1 MAFVVIYD
9 ANVLYPSLLRDVL
22 IRVAQRG
29 LVQAR
34 WTERIL
40 DEVFDN
46 LASNRPDLDQARLAR
61 TRELMNA
68 SIRDVLVDGYEPLI
82 DAVTLPDQDDRHI
95 VAAAIRAHAQMIVTT
110 NLRDFPSQELGKWN
124 IEAKHPDDFLV
135 DQFHLDAI
143 ALHVILQQ
151 IADDSPR
158 PSLAFADVLDGTRAL
173 RNELKRPH
181 CSGGSS
187 SRLLVAPG
195 TTY

>member
-29 LVQAR
+29 MVRAR

-40 DEVFDN
+40 DEVFMN
-46 LASNRPDLDQARLAR
+46 LVSNRPDLDRTKLAR

-68 SIRDVLVDGYEPLI
+68 SVRDVLVEGYEPLI
-82 DAVTLPDQDDRHI
+82 PTVTLPDENDRHV
-95 VAAAIRAHAQMIVTT
+95 VAAAIRAQAQMVVTT
-110 NLRDFPSQELGKWN
+110 NLRDFPSEELSKWN

-151 IADDSPR
+151 IADSANR
-158 PSLAFADVLDGTRAL
+158 PALTFGDVLDGLERCGITQATAL
-173 RNELKRPH
+173 LRR
-181 CSGGSS
+181 
-187 SRLLVAPG
+187 
-195 TTY
+195 

>member
-29 LVQAR
+29 MVRAR

-40 DEVFDN
+40 DEVFMN
-46 LASNRPDLDQARLAR
+46 LVSNRPDLDRTKLAR

-68 SIRDVLVDGYEPLI
+68 AVRDVLVEGYEALI
-82 DAVTLPDQDDRHI
+82 PTVTLPDENDRHV
-95 VAAAIRAHAQMIVTT
+95 VAAAIRAQAQMVVTT
-110 NLRDFPSQELGKWN
+110 NLRDFPSNELGKWN

-151 IADDSPR
+151 IADSATR
-158 PSLAFADVLDGTRAL
+158 PPLTFADVLDGLERCGITQATAL
-173 RNELKRPH
+173 LRR
-181 CSGGSS
+181 
-187 SRLLVAPG
+187 
-195 TTY
+195 

>member
-40 DEVFDN
+40 DEAFDN
-46 LASNRPDLDQARLAR
+46 LASNRPDLDPTRLAR

-82 DAVTLPDQDDRHI
+82 DEVTLPDQDDRHI

-151 IADDSPR
+151 IADDSTR
-158 PSLAFADVLDGTRAL
+158 PSLAFADVLDGLERCGITQATAL
-173 RNELKRPH
+173 LRR
-181 CSGGSS
+181 
-187 SRLLVAPG
+187 
-195 TTY
+195 

>member
-29 LVQAR
+29 MVRAR

-40 DEVFDN
+40 DEVFLN
-46 LASNRPDLDQARLAR
+46 LVSNRPDLDRTKLAR

-68 SIRDVLVDGYEPLI
+68 SVRDVLIEGYEPLI
-82 DAVTLPDQDDRHI
+82 PTVNLPDENDRHV
-95 VAAAIRAHAQMIVTT
+95 VAAAIRAQAQMVVTT
-110 NLRDFPSQELGKWN
+110 NLRDFPSEELSKWN

-151 IADDSPR
+151 IADSAHR
-158 PSLAFADVLDGTRAL
+158 PPLTFAEVLDGLERCGITQATAL
-173 RNELKRPH
+173 LRR
-181 CSGGSS
+181 
-187 SRLLVAPG
+187 
-195 TTY
+195 

>member
-29 LVQAR
+29 MVRAR

-40 DEVFDN
+40 DEVFMN
-46 LASNRPDLDQARLAR
+46 LVSNRPDLDRTKLAR

-68 SIRDVLVDGYEPLI
+68 AVRDVLVEGYEPLI
-82 DAVTLPDQDDRHI
+82 PTVTLPDENDRHV
-95 VAAAIRAHAQMIVTT
+95 VAAAIRAQAQMVVTT
-110 NLRDFPSQELGKWN
+110 NLRDFPSNELGKWN

-151 IADDSPR
+151 IADSATR
-158 PSLAFADVLDGTRAL
+158 PPLTFADVLDGLERCGITQATAL
-173 RNELKRPH
+173 LRR
-181 CSGGSS
+181 
-187 SRLLVAPG
+187 
-195 TTY
+195 

>member
-29 LVQAR
+29 MVRAR

-40 DEVFDN
+40 DEVFMN
-46 LASNRPDLDQARLAR
+46 LVSNRPDLDRSKLAR

-68 SIRDVLVDGYEPLI
+68 SVRDVLVEGYEPLI
-82 DAVTLPDQDDRHI
+82 PTVTLPDENDRHI
-95 VAAAIRAHAQMIVTT
+95 VAAAIRAQAQMIVTT
-110 NLRDFPSQELGKWN
+110 NLRDFPSNELSKWN

-151 IADDSPR
+151 IADSATR
-158 PSLAFADVLDGTRAL
+158 PPLTISDVLDGLERCGITQATAL
-173 RNELKRPH
+173 LRR
-181 CSGGSS
+181 
-187 SRLLVAPG
+187 
-195 TTY
+195 

>member
-46 LASNRPDLDQARLAR
+46 LASNRPDLDPTRLAR

-151 IADDSPR
+151 IADDSTR
-158 PSLAFADVLDGTRAL
+158 PSLAFADVLDGLERCGITQATAL
-173 RNELKRPH
+173 LRR
-181 CSGGSS
+181 
-187 SRLLVAPG
+187 
-195 TTY
+195 

>member
-29 LVQAR
+29 LVRAR

-40 DEVFDN
+40 DEVFDS
-46 LASNRPDLDQARLAR
+46 LTANRPDLDAARLAR

-82 DAVTLPDQDDRHI
+82 EGVTLPDQEDRHI
-95 VAAAIRAHAQMIVTT
+95 VAAAIRAHAQMIVTS
-110 NLRDFPSQELGKWN
+110 NLRDFPTDELGKWN
-124 IEAKHPDDFLV
+124 LEAKHPDDFLV

-143 ALHVILQQ
+143 ALHVVLQQ
-151 IADDSPR
+151 IADDATR
-158 PSLAFADVLDGTRAL
+158 PSLTFADVLDGLERCGITQATAL
-173 RNELKRPH
+173 LRR
-181 CSGGSS
+181 
-187 SRLLVAPG
+187 
-195 TTY
+195 

>member
-29 LVQAR
+29 LVRAR

-40 DEVFDN
+40 DEVFDS
-46 LASNRPDLDQARLAR
+46 LTANRPDLDAARLAR

-82 DAVTLPDQDDRHI
+82 EGVTLPDQDDRHI
-95 VAAAIRAHAQMIVTT
+95 VAAAIRAHAQMIVTS
-110 NLRDFPSQELGKWN
+110 NLRDFPTGELGKWN
-124 IEAKHPDDFLV
+124 LEAKHPDDFLV

-151 IADDSPR
+151 IADSANNP
-158 PSLAFADVLDGTRAL
+158 PLTFADVLDGLERTGITQATAL
-173 RNELKRPH
+173 LRR
-181 CSGGSS
+181 
-187 SRLLVAPG
+187 
-195 TTY
+195 